1 MRYRPIPVYKKC
13 GDGVPLEQPKKQT
26 ITLKGQ
32 WLKELGRVIFEF
44 NSYLID
50 NVIQY
55 STIEVQK
62 IKEVLD
68 MATTLV
74 QVRIDDELKNQAT
87 AVYDALGI
95 DLSTAVRMF
104 LKRSVMVNG
113 VPFNMTLPKNDY
125 KAERAAR
132 ALQELS
138 NAAVENGTSEMSLE
152 EINAEIEAV
161 RKAK

>member
-1 MRYRPIPVYKKC
+1 
-13 GDGVPLEQPKKQT
+13 
-26 ITLKGQ
+26 
-32 WLKELGRVIFEF
+32 
-44 NSYLID
+44 
-50 NVIQY
+50 
-55 STIEVQK
+55 
-62 IKEVLD
+62 

-113 VPFNMTLPKNDY
+113 VPFSMTLPKSDN

-138 NAAVENGTSEMSLE
+138 NAAMENGTSEMSLE
-152 EINAEIEAV
+152 V
-161 RKAK
+161 T

>member
-1 MRYRPIPVYKKC
+1 
-13 GDGVPLEQPKKQT
+13 
-26 ITLKGQ
+26 
-32 WLKELGRVIFEF
+32 
-44 NSYLID
+44 
-50 NVIQY
+50 
-55 STIEVQK
+55 
-62 IKEVLD
+62 

-104 LKRSVMVNG
+104 LKRSVLVNG
-113 VPFNMTLPKNDY
+113 VPFNMTLPKNDD
-125 KAERAAR
+125 KAKRAAR

>member
-1 MRYRPIPVYKKC
+1 M
-13 GDGVPLEQPKKQT
+13 PLEQPKKQT

-104 LKRSVMVNG
+104 LKRSVLVNG

>member
-1 MRYRPIPVYKKC
+1 M
-13 GDGVPLEQPKKQT
+13 PLEQPKKQT

-152 EINAEIEAV
+152 EINTEIEAV

>member
-1 MRYRPIPVYKKC
+1 M
-13 GDGVPLEQPKKQT
+13 PLEQPKKQT